1 MTNNIA
7 CDIKNVNFSS
17 LWPPTSYCYPLYIPD
32 YSDKLWVYVFYW
44 LVMYPSYT
52 LSSAFITCSFTTCF
66 QALNIHSVAVI
77 MCKFIS
83 SLLISILG
91 VTHGFPAML
100 CNKSPNIP
108 FTVFQ
113 MRFSQGKLN
122 LMCLCMLWP
131 LIGCRCAW
139 RKFLFITWAQ
149 FKGWITLSTGKI
161 TIQWIVL
168 YVITTLIGK

>member
-1 MTNNIA
+1 
-7 CDIKNVNFSS
+7 
-17 LWPPTSYCYPLYIPD
+17 
-32 YSDKLWVYVFYW
+32 
-44 LVMYPSYT
+44 MYPSYT
-52 LSSAFITCSFTTCF
+52 LSSAFITCSFATCF
-66 QALNIHSVAVI
+66 QALNVHSVAVI

-122 LMCLCMLWP
+122 LMCMCMLWP
-131 LIGCRCAW
+131 LIGCRYAW

-149 FKGWITLSTGKI
+149 FKGWIMLSTGKI

-168 YVITTLIGK
+168 YVITTLIGKYWFILWIALCCTAVCLFPVEW

>member
-1 MTNNIA
+1 MNNITS
-7 CDIKNVNFSS
+7 DIKNVNFSS
-17 LWPPTSYCYPLYIPD
+17 LWPQTSYCYPLYIPD
-32 YSDKLWVYVFYW
+32 YPLTSSRFMLCPWFY
-44 LVMYPSYT
+44 T
-52 LSSAFITCSFTTCF
+52 
-66 QALNIHSVAVI
+66 
-77 MCKFIS
+77 
-83 SLLISILG
+83 ILG
-91 VTHGFPAML
+91 ITYGFGVML

-113 MRFSQGKLN
+113 MHFSQGKLN
-122 LMCLCMLWP
+122 LMCMCMLWP

-168 YVITTLIGK
+168 YVITTLIGE

>member
-1 MTNNIA
+1 
-7 CDIKNVNFSS
+7 
-17 LWPPTSYCYPLYIPD
+17 
-32 YSDKLWVYVFYW
+32 
-44 LVMYPSYT
+44 MYPSYT
-52 LSSAFITCSFTTCF
+52 LSSAFITCSFKTCF
-66 QALNIHSVAVI
+66 QALNVHGVAVI

-113 MRFSQGKLN
+113 MPFSQGKLN

-131 LIGCRCAW
+131 LIGCRCA
-139 RKFLFITWAQ
+139 
-149 FKGWITLSTGKI
+149 
-161 TIQWIVL
+161 
-168 YVITTLIGK
+168 